1 MARRKIATGVAALL
15 ACAAALAACER
26 YPAPT
31 TPDGS
36 EVLTSVAESTSGT
49 TSETTGE
56 TTSETTSETT
66 AEPTRAA
73 GSPTASPSRRP
84 EGVVGSPIDVPTIPS
99 TGQPL
104 EDVREG
110 ILAEFREACGT
121 KEGEPLCVR
130 LVFTDDVCFAGYEP
144 SGKAARGSRV
154 TVLTSPAQDCGL
166 EPTDEPTS
174 DEPTTDE
181 PSTGATSEPD
191 TVATD
196 EPASGST

>member
-31 TPDGS
+31 TPGGS
-36 EVLTSVAESTSGT
+36 DLPTSVAEPTSGT
-49 TSETTGE
+49 PSG

-66 AEPTRAA
+66 AVPPRTAE
-73 GSPTASPSRRP
+73 SPTASPSSRP

-121 KEGEPLCVR
+121 EEGEPLCVR
-130 LVFTDDVCFAGYEP
+130 LVFTGDVCFAGYDP

-154 TVLTSPAQDCGL
+154 TVLTSPATDCGL
-166 EPTDEPTS
+166 EPTDEPTT

-191 TVATD
+191 TVATG